1 MDYIAL
7 DSYMDFVLN
16 LGYIFQD
23 TKLTIVLK

>member
-7 DSYMDFVLN
+7 DSYMDFVLK
-16 LGYIFQD
+16 LGYILQD